1 MSVES
6 LLIVIIALL
15 IVSILLLLFLI
26 FRGNSHLESAFY
38 KAWKD
43 TGIGEKIGE
52 ISAHARELKE
62 IHRSLESMLRTP
74 VQRGSFGEVVLE
86 KILKDHLPPDMYG
99 IRERLPNGKIPD
111 AHVMT
116 AGGLLCIDSK
126 FPLDNYRR
134 MVEADDGPDKEH
146 FKRAFIDDVRRHLK
160 KIKGDYICPEKGS
173 LDFAFAFI
181 PSESVYW
188 FLVSEAF
195 DMLNGFIREGVHVV
209 SPLTLAHKL
218 ELIKMG
224 VHARKL
230 SQEAEEVKSIIIA
243 LGKQFEELSKDWN
256 TFYNHTRNMF
266 NRASDLKI
274 KYEKL
279 AEEFEN
285 IRRKFGG

>member
-1 MSVES
+1 MTVES

-26 FRGNSHLESAFY
+26 FQGNSRLESAFY
-38 KAWKD
+38 RAWKD

-52 ISAHARELKE
+52 IS
-62 IHRSLESMLRTP
+62 S
-74 VQRGSFGEVVLE
+74 
-86 KILKDHLPPDMYG
+86 
-99 IRERLPNGKIPD
+99 
-111 AHVMT
+111 HVMT

-146 FKRAFIDDVRRHLK
+146 FKRAFIDDVRRHLE
-160 KIKGDYICPEKGS
+160 KIKRDYICPEKGS

-188 FLVSEAF
+188 FLVNEAF

-218 ELIKMG
+218 ELIKM
-224 VHARKL
+224 
-230 SQEAEEVKSIIIA
+230 
-243 LGKQFEELSKDWN
+243 
-256 TFYNHTRNMF
+256 
-266 NRASDLKI
+266 
-274 KYEKL
+274 
-279 AEEFEN
+279 EEFEN
-285 IRRKFGG
+285 LRRKFGG